1 MEVFYFRVSRFF
13 EVVEQ
18 RTEVPDV
25 DPLAPRKH
33 VLTRGSSEERRSF
46 SDFDRFKTLRR
57 LNCDIMSNLSSY
69 ISDNYVFRW
78 NVRNENIQSM
88 LSLKTNNY
96 LSAPETTYYISVFF
110 TILKCTK
117 VKMSQFIK
125 NSEPDARRLDSKTKK
140 NLKEIPTHGI

>member
-1 MEVFYFRVSRFF
+1 
-13 EVVEQ
+13 
-18 RTEVPDV
+18 
-25 DPLAPRKH
+25 
-33 VLTRGSSEERRSF
+33 
-46 SDFDRFKTLRR
+46 
-57 LNCDIMSNLSSY
+57 
-69 ISDNYVFRW
+69 
-78 NVRNENIQSM
+78 M